1 MITTVIMLLTLCVGL
16 VFIFMISIENLDRNL
31 KKHKY
36 NNENEIKTIN
46 YRFNVEYEN
55 VEKLKIDLFKSNEKN
70 VLLEKRIVRL
80 ELQILKLS
88 NIDTSRSY

>member
-16 VFIFMISIENLDRNL
+16 VFIFMISIESLDRSL

-46 YRFNVEYEN
+46 HRFNVEYEN

-80 ELQILKLS
+80 ELQILKLN

>member
-31 KKHKY
+31 KKHESD
-36 NNENEIKTIN
+36 NQNEMKMISH
-46 YRFNVEYEN
+46 RFNTEYEN

-80 ELQILKLS
+80 ELQILKLN